1 MATRLSTP
9 KEMMTCQKCGNT
21 QEKDKAFFV
30 SYSPL
35 HGATGR
41 VPICKSCLNEYD
53 FYDKKEIIE
62 VLRAIDKPFKEVIY
76 ESCITGKDRAMLGK
90 YIRML
95 SLSHKMETFS
105 DSDGIVQEN
114 KSMMQVKSQIE
125 QKRSELQQ
133 LEGAIKELNQ
143 EVENKKKKIEID
155 DELVKKWG
163 KGYEPDEYEMFENKF
178 KLIESSYPIKST
190 MHYESLKLYVLY
202 ACRAELAIKEG
213 DADGANKWGKLA
225 QQQATQAKITPQ
237 NLTSADLSQGLDN
250 FSSLAIAV
258 EKAVDIIPLIPT
270 YIEKGQDKAD
280 MMILFY
286 INYERKLKGLPECTH
301 EEVYNF
307 YNEMIQSYIEN
318 NPNDYSFLISKDE
331 DDNRPLINRVYDWVF
346 NVRIPEQKRKHP
358 HDPFYQNLDK
368 WTTLVSYLRWFP
380 DAFYRL
386 ITPKEGGIKLG
397 LDQCVLLRALARF
410 KHVYDVQGRG
420 SGKTFIE
427 QLYTY
432 HTMTFYPYCDISMS
446 AQTLANASSL
456 VKDKYTEIMKFYPL
470 LKNECIEKECRFTEN
485 NTEVKW
491 KSGAILTTLANAQ
504 SSKGKRRKRLLIE
517 ESAQVNDKLYED
529 VLEPIVN
536 VPRITLGSLGI
547 ISPIELN
554 GSIHFFT
561 TSWYKNTSEYHR
573 NIKFFDDMCD
583 LKGTFILGAS
593 WELNALFGR
602 GEPKSSVMRKKESL
616 SPTMFALNYMSE
628 WVGATDGAL
637 ISIEKVMNIRNV
649 TQAELEWD
657 KKSEYIIGCDVAR
670 SGHKENNQSSIVVL
684 KLIKNKNGKL
694 VNVVCVN
701 IKNYPATTNFSTL
714 AQNLM
719 KFKMKYNAKAVVVD
733 ANGLGIG
740 LVDELMKEQFDPITN
755 ESLGCWNTINTDD
768 EPEIPYAEECLYA
781 LKSQGQNHDIIVN
794 FTRYIETGMLK
805 LLEKRQDE
813 SLVVHDEVYLEKE
826 VVPFVQTDM
835 LLEEIANLKLIMS
848 ETNSKLSVE
857 RITNKVDKDRYSAL
871 AYALYYIKLFEENDY
886 FIDTDDEAADYCLVN

>member
-105 DSDGIVQEN
+105 DSDGIIQEN
-114 KSMMQVKSQIE
+114 KSMLQVKSQIE
-125 QKRSELQQ
+125 QKRSELEQ
-133 LEGAIKELNQ
+133 LQGAINELNQ

-155 DELVKKWG
+155 DELIKKWG

-213 DADGANKWGKLA
+213 DADEANKWGKLA

-719 KFKMKYNAKAVVVD
+719 KFKMRYNAKAVVLD